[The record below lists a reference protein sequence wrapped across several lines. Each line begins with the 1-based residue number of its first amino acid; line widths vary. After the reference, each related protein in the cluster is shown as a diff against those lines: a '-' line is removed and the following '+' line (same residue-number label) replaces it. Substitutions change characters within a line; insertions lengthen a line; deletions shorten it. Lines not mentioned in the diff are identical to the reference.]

1 VVARCAGGNNAG
13 HTLVVGGVKYDF
25 HVVPS
30 GIISPNAVSVVG
42 NGVVIHLEQFFA
54 EIDHN
59 IKLDQEV
66 GCFCMARSLVVF
78 CLTLCSWIDGPL
90 ACGVMTALVD

>member
-1 VVARCAGGNNAG
+1 
-13 HTLVVGGVKYDF
+13 VGGVKYDF

-30 GIISPNAVSVVG
+30 GIISPNAISVVG

-59 IKLDQEV
+59 IKLDEEV
-66 GCFCMARSLVVF
+66 GSSFAWPARSWF
-78 CLTLCSWIDGPL
+78 F
-90 ACGVMTALVD
+90 